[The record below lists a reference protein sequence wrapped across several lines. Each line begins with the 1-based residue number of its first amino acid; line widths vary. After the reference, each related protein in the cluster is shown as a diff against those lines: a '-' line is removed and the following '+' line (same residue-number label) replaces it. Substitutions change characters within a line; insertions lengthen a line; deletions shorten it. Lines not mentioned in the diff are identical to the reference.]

1 MITTALRW
9 FKERRCFICM
19 KKGHS
24 AKQCR
29 NTVKYF
35 KCGGRHHVAVC
46 TFENRD
52 FRDPLELQENH
63 STTSNLINVPKN
75 DSIFLQ
81 TARVKVS
88 SVN

>member
-1 MITTALRW
+1 
-9 FKERRCFICM
+9 M

-24 AKQCR
+24 VEQCR
-29 NTVKYF
+29 NKMKYF
-35 KCGGRHHVAVC
+35 KCSGRHHVAVY

-52 FRDPLELQENH
+52 SRDPLELYENH

-81 TARVKVS
+81 TARAKLS
-88 SVN
+88 SVNERNY

>member
-1 MITTALRW
+1 M
-9 FKERRCFICM
+9 
-19 KKGHS
+19 
-24 AKQCR
+24 
-29 NTVKYF
+29 KYF